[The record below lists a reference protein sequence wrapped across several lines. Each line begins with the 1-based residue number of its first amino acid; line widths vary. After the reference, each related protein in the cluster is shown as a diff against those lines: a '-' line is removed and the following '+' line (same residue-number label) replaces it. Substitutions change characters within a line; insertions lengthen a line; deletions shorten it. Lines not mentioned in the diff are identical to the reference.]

1 MIPELG
7 HFSLIL
13 GLAFAL
19 LLASVPLYGSARKD
33 QYLVR
38 YAWPLTYGMFFFISL
53 SVIALGYSFAVDD
66 FSVAYVAN
74 NSNSLLPVSHIIL
87 ILNFQYSL
95 KLRQCG
101 AGMKGHYYSGYLRCL
116 YGPHR

>member
-38 YAWPLTYGMFFFISL
+38 YAWPRSEERRVGKKCR
-53 SVIALGYSFAVDD
+53 V
-66 FSVAYVAN
+66 
-74 NSNSLLPVSHIIL
+74 
-87 ILNFQYSL
+87 
-95 KLRQCG
+95 RW
-101 AGMKGHYYSGYLRCL
+101 
-116 YGPHR
+116 